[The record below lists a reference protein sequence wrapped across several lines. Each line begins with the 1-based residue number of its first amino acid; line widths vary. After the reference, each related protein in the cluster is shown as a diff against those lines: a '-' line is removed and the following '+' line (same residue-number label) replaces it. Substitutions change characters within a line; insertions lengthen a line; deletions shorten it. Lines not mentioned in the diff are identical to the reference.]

1 MKVEIGDQVFYQGFN
16 RGGAQDD
23 RGVEKF
29 EPAEREKS
37 GRRSRKSEGGDRIN
51 KAP

>member
-1 MKVEIGDQVFYQGFN
+1 MKVEIDDRKFYRGFN

-23 RGVEKF
+23 RGSRKF
-29 EPAEREKS
+29 GSAERKKS
-37 GRRSRKSEGGDRIN
+37 VGDDRVN